1 MRRADPRFR
10 RHGGRLP
17 QPPVTRPPLVLV
29 HGLWDTPR
37 LFDRLAASLRQAC
50 PEIELLMPHLPHRL
64 GQVALAPLAERLAIA
79 IDGCFGS
86 HQCVDLFGFSMGGV
100 IGRLWLQDHGGAE
113 RCRRFVCVGSPQRGT
128 LVAQPMPRCWMAG
141 IADMKVGSALLR
153 RLDADADRLAPVACH
168 SLYCPTD
175 LMVLPGW
182 RAVLPRGPREA
193 LPVLTHRQL
202 MHHPRAIARLTELLL
217 AP

>member
-1 MRRADPRFR
+1 MRCADSWFR
-10 RHGGRLP
+10 RHRGGVP
-17 QPPVTRPPLVLV
+17 QPPLTRPPLVLV

-37 LFDRLAASLRQAC
+37 LFDRLAASLQQAC
-50 PEIELLMPHLPHRL
+50 PEIELFRPHLPHRL
-64 GQVALAPLAERLAIA
+64 GQVPLETLAGRLAGQIGA
-79 IDGCFGS
+79 RFGCDRGL
-86 HQCVDLFGFSMGGV
+86 DLFGFSMGGV
-100 IGRLWLQDHGGAE
+100 IGRLWLQDHGGVE
-113 RCRRFVCVGSPQRGT
+113 RCRRFVCVGSPQQGT

>member
-1 MRRADPRFR
+1 M
-10 RHGGRLP
+10 
-17 QPPVTRPPLVLV
+17 TRPPLVLV

-37 LFDRLAASLRQAC
+37 LFDRLGAALRQAC
-50 PEIELLMPHLPHRL
+50 PEIELVMPHLPHRL
-64 GQVALAPLAERLAIA
+64 GQVALGTLAGRLAALIE
-79 IDGCFGS
+79 DRFGPDRPL
-86 HQCVDLFGFSMGGV
+86 DLCGFSMGGV
-100 IGRLWLQDHGGAE
+100 IGRLWLQEHGGAR

-128 LVAQPMPRCWMAG
+128 LLAQPMPRCWMAG
-141 IADMKVGSALLR
+141 IAEMKIGSGLLR
-153 RLDADADRLAPVACH
+153 RLDADADRLDPVACR

-175 LMVLPGW
+175 LMVVPGW

-202 MHHPRAIARLTELLL
+202 MHHPRAIARLTEVLL